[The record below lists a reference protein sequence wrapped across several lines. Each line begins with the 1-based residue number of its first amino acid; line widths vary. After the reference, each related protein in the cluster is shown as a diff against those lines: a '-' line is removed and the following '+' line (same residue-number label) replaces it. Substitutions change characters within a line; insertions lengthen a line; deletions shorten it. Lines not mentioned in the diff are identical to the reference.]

1 METEREPADRRLA
14 RVKLLYSKSNRNLG
28 RGGYFFVLL
37 MYAISSITMTER
49 TIMVM
54 DSVS

>member
-14 RVKLLYSKSNRNLG
+14 RIKLLYKKVTATLAG
-28 RGGYFFVLL
+28 GGYFFVLL
-37 MYAISSITMTER
+37 MYAISSITITER
-49 TIMVM
+49 TIIVM